1 MFITK
6 INYITCYLKYK
17 GIDAVTRAIDM
28 NMEIRD
34 LRKFKNKDRFNS
46 IQIILQYV
54 GFYGK

>member
-6 INYITCYLKYK
+6 INYITCYFKYK
-17 GIDAVTRAIDM
+17 GIDAGTRAIDM

-54 GFYGK
+54 GVYGK